1 MKLLILAQ
9 DIDQA
14 KQIANNLDIPNSYV
28 VDENLLA
35 ENTGLMRDPA
45 SAGYAIKIV
54 AKMRTIASTF
64 KAKRP
69 LIMIVSMKYQTA
81 VAEIPH
87 DMSCLIYDGSRSKRL
102 QYSPTYKTTFNIRD
116 AEDLENIQRLEFA
129 AKNIG

>member
-14 KQIANNLDIPNSYV
+14 KQIANNLDIVNSYV
-28 VDENLLA
+28 VDELLLA
-35 ENTGLMRDPA
+35 EDTGLMQDTD
-45 SAGYAIKIV
+45 SAGYAVRIV
-54 AKMRTIASTF
+54 AKMRTIAATF

-69 LIMIVSMKYQTA
+69 LIMIVNMKYQTA

-102 QYSPTYKTTFNIRD
+102 QYSPTYKTTFKIRD
-116 AEDLENIQRLEFA
+116 SEDAENIQKLESA